1 MKPFTNIA
9 VFIFGLVA
17 LLHLLRL
24 FFGWEVIF
32 NGMVIPMWVSI
43 LGLIVAGGLAV
54 LLWRESRQAKL

>member
-9 VFIFGLVA
+9 VSIFGLVA
-17 LLHLLRL
+17 LLHFLRL

-43 LGLIVAGGLAV
+43 LGLIIAGGLAIM
-54 LLWRESRQAKL
+54 LCRESRQAKL

>member
-24 FFGWEVIF
+24 FFGWAVTF

-43 LGLIVAGGLAV
+43 LGVIVAGGLAV